1 MYLDNNLHI
10 SFVHDCISLHVNHK
24 QMIYGGVDGTVILS
38 SLLPIWHICTMCI
51 TSIVCFLLHFYIS
64 INLLKGTW
72 TEQRKEFNCNAYA
85 ASKKMQIVY
94 LYKMNYCWN
103 VVAAFPSSTLSIGF
117 IFPVLFYS
125 LFLQFV
131 SFLSISFWVVVG
143 RCRLL
148 QFIAM
153 DC

>member
-10 SFVHDCISLHVNHK
+10 SFVHDFISLHLNHK

-38 SLLPIWHICTMCI
+38 SLLSIYHICTMCR

-64 INLLKGTW
+64 INLF
-72 TEQRKEFNCNAYA
+72 ERDMNRAAQRIQLQCVCGI
-85 ASKKMQIVY
+85 KKMQIVY